1 MRPELLQMTQI
12 TAPDAW
18 LVTRQGLTQ
27 DLSYRGQ
34 RDVTYATSQQRAVR
48 QSWAGLGQVQA
59 GSSQPRRG
67 KISYQ
72 RGKYR
77 DGKLSTKWLHQ
88 CVLAASRDNFRPH
101 YNTGHLKNL
110 IKLSN

>member
-1 MRPELLQMTQI
+1 MTQI

-48 QSWAGLGQVQA
+48 QSWAGLAQVQA
-59 GSSQPRRG
+59 GSSPASPG
-67 KISYQ
+67 G
-72 RGKYR
+72 GKYPIS
-77 DGKLSTKWLHQ
+77 G
-88 CVLAASRDNFRPH
+88 ANIGMENFQQSGFI
-101 YNTGHLKNL
+101 NVF
-110 IKLSN
+110 